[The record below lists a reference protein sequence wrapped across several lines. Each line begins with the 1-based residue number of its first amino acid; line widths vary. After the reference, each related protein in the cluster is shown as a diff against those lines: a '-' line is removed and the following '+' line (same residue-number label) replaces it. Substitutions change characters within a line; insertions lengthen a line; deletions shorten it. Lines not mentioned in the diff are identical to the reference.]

1 MAVISVGGYRFN
13 ILPNTAS
20 WSYSMDIKPI
30 DTYGGRVVQLLACHI
45 DNLSVEGYISPN
57 GNAASQSDPLGQ
69 WQGMREFEYNVK
81 SIMAY
86 HESSHR
92 SVQFDFPEVGWV
104 GNVFLTGYSDVRYE
118 PDIPAV
124 SYRLSFDV
132 DYGFDGIAAAAGD
145 YGLKNIPDGVGW
157 VRNVYNTPLPKDW
170 ETYKK
175 AIAAILD
182 DVGTFSAS
190 NPLDYYSYLQR
201 AKDGE
206 FDEDDGKSKAVAGDI
221 AAIAA
226 ESVSPA
232 LGVVKGFM
240 ESHGITSSSA
250 TYGDRSGLIEGVDY

>member
-1 MAVISVGGYRFN
+1 MAAISVGGYRFD
-13 ILPNTAS
+13 ILPTTAS
-20 WSYSMDIKPI
+20 WSYSMNIKPF

-45 DNLSVEGYISPN
+45 DKLSVEGYISPK
-57 GNAASQSDPLGQ
+57 GNTASQSDPLGE

-81 SIMAY
+81 NIMAF
-86 HESSHR
+86 HESSGR
-92 SVQFDFPEVGWV
+92 SVAFDFPEVGWS

-132 DYGFDGIAAAAGD
+132 DYGFEGIAAAAGD

-157 VRNVYNTPLPKDW
+157 VRNVYNTPLPEDW

-190 NPLDYYSYLQR
+190 NPLDFYAYLQE
-201 AKDGE
+201 AEKEGSE
-206 FDEDDGKSKAVAGDI
+206 SKAASASASRVVAGATKAVD
-221 AAIAA
+221 AAVGI
-226 ESVSPA
+226 S
-232 LGVVKGFM
+232 KGFM
-240 ESHGITSSSA
+240 ESHGITSSSTSYIESA
-250 TYGDRSGLIEGVDY
+250 GLVEGVDF